1 MGGNDLL
8 KSPRKDRGSIKR
20 TLPAKSKGMLPLLWR
35 LEFGYGAGLDGGEDP
50 PRSNSDGSVLVI
62 QIS

>member
-35 LEFGYGAGLDGGEDP
+35 LEFGYGAGLDGVKILRGATLMVP
-50 PRSNSDGSVLVI
+50 SLSFK
-62 QIS
+62 